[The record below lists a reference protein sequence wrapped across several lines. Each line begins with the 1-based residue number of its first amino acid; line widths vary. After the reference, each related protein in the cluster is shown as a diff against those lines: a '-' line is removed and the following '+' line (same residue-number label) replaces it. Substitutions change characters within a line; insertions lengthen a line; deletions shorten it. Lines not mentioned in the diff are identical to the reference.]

1 MHTTIKEERNGD
13 FKHWRKIF
21 FVEIGAGLAY
31 PSQEERWVKYGEPLS
46 RIFSLFFELESTIVS
61 NVFTWFKDRESQ
73 YILEGVNAT
82 CLHSR
87 FRWKESQNDLV
98 DLGLLAIISNKV
110 NELFTGLGASWA
122 LVTGVF
128 SHPDPT
134 NEVFVTLSQTSIPV
148 TRDPLVTDFPVY
160 LVIQSEPRQ
169 VFAFY
174 IGGTT
179 LCRRLYQF
187 PEEQVP
193 ELIADVKD
201 IHILDG
207 FPSLEFGERE
217 NPLVNVI
224 SDEIGY
230 EQAKRILQR
239 PE

>member
-31 PSQEERWVKYGEPLS
+31 PSQ
-46 RIFSLFFELESTIVS
+46 
-61 NVFTWFKDRESQ
+61 DRESQ
-73 YILEGVNAT
+73 SILEGVNAT

-98 DLGLLAIISNKV
+98 DLGLLAILSNKV